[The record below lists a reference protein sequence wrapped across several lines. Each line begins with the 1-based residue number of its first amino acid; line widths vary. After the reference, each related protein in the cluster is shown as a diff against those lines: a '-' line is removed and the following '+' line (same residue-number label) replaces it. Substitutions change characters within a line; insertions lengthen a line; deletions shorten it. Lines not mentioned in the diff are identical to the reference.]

1 MGRTFLARR
10 SGFSSETFQMPR
22 TALAAFPSYQRFE
35 EKKREKI
42 SQSLFF
48 MNIFR
53 LPFAMAM
60 TFTINSCVAFLYGYF
75 RFRLTARFISHVR
88 RKYAPCSD
96 ITYTRSHS
104 QLNVRGQDQ
113 CRIEHWQR
121 FQLFVDHFYIIDP
134 LSPYCLTSHDPREGQ
149 RSTGQVSEL

>member
-1 MGRTFLARR
+1 MRPFRCLERR
-10 SGFSSETFQMPR
+10 WQRSHPTKDSRRKKGKKY
-22 TALAAFPSYQRFE
+22 PSHF
-35 EKKREKI
+35 
-42 SQSLFF
+42 FF